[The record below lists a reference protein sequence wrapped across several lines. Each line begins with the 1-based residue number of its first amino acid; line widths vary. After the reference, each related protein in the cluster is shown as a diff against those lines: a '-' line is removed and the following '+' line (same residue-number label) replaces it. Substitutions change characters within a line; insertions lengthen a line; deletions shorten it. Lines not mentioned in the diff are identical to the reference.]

1 MIVDVFPPGATII
14 RDVNSL
20 RDLLVGH
27 VPSVMMPAAVSG
39 SMSIAASQG
48 KGRSSRTLS
57 IVALD
62 KADTAIE
69 LAHFRERKASSM
81 IGFIRLASIVA
92 NLTFA
97 VFLWFLIQ
105 NQEGTLRWVHSVNPL
120 WALFVLI
127 AIIALAT
134 GCAEYSERNKN
145 QEAAKRL
152 TRDDGKST
160 ARKADPTTAP

>member
-1 MIVDVFPPGATII
+1 
-14 RDVNSL
+14 
-20 RDLLVGH
+20 
-27 VPSVMMPAAVSG
+27 
-39 SMSIAASQG
+39 
-48 KGRSSRTLS
+48 
-57 IVALD
+57 
-62 KADTAIE
+62 
-69 LAHFRERKASSM
+69 M